1 MFKKL
6 LVLSNDDVLWVFN
19 LQDIDFDDLDMCL
32 FFSMGVGVDGVVKYV
47 SKRIREGYWFNSW
60 YLERVFYE
68 EILLIFLVI
77 NY

>member
-1 MFKKL
+1 ML

-47 SKRIREGYWFNSW
+47 SKKNKGRI
-60 YLERVFYE
+60 
-68 EILLIFLVI
+68 LV
-77 NY
+77 

>member
-47 SKRIREGYWFNSW
+47 SKKKK
-60 YLERVFYE
+60 
-68 EILLIFLVI
+68 
-77 NY
+77 